1 MGGSESIDVESASEQ
16 NVGQNIVIP
25 VPKTRKKRARCVSII
40 LCTITAILLIVFC
53 VVNRNVVEYYPGPT
67 QKNRTNVCYR
77 KEEKLTFGGLFST
90 ALGLFGVVLGTL
102 VDRLS
107 LIAEERHHLQE
118 RYDGS
123 RKKMIKACFS
133 GILWGPV
140 IALLGLAAIILVIL
154 IFVTGKPWFELSYLV
169 YIFSGIGV
177 GPLVMHLLSLNT
189 QSEVHISTIL
199 EEKQTN
205 VANGLAWSYYF
216 NYLEIALPKFNE
228 KIPKDPNNSCNVVQ
242 LKKGQHVD
250 LSSNKLILLLSHDCT
265 TADNL
270 AELDDKIIKQGEISN
285 GKYIFPVYE
294 LTYNYCKYRY
304 VIKYV
309 MQPLETLERM
319 SQYGNIKAPLDE
331 KQLEY
336 QVKLLC
342 RTLSEILEN
351 PPNKECKE
359 KCILVAMKANSI
371 KSLNN
376 GGLVN
381 VIMQEVQA
389 DESNALEHVDGFVQV
404 PPRQKTKQ
412 PKTIKDDTRNKNKK
426 SDIKLQLIK
435 NIEENIDTPCTDQ
448 RKASKVSRQE
458 VGYENGASTS
468 GDNLEMVDIA
478 NGSQQSE
485 QQDGHSS
492 NNAQHQKNTL

>member
-1 MGGSESIDVESASEQ
+1 MRGSESIDVESASEQ
-16 NVGQNIVIP
+16 NTVIP
-25 VPKTRKKRARCVSII
+25 VPEKRKKRARCVSII
-40 LCTITAILLIVFC
+40 LCTITAILLVAFC
-53 VVNRNVVEYYPGPT
+53 VVNRNVDEYYRGPT
-67 QKNRTNVCYR
+67 QKNTTNICYR
-77 KEEKLTFGGLFST
+77 KEEKLTFSGLFTT

-107 LIAEERHHLQE
+107 LIAEERHHRKQ

-133 GILWGPV
+133 GISWGPV

-154 IFVTGKPWFELSYLV
+154 IFVTGKPWLELSYLV

-199 EEKQTN
+199 EEKETY

-216 NYLEIALPKFNE
+216 NYLDIALPKFNE
-228 KIPKDPNNSCNVVQ
+228 IILNNSCNSVELKDGKVV
-242 LKKGQHVD
+242 K
-250 LSSNKLILLLSHDCT
+250 LSSSKLILLLSHDCT

-285 GKYIFPVYE
+285 DNYIFPVYQ
-294 LTYNYCKYRY
+294 LTYNNRAYTY
-304 VIKYV
+304 VIIYV
-309 MQPLETLERM
+309 MQPLETLEKM
-319 SQYGNIKAPLDE
+319 SQYGRIKALDG

-342 RTLSEILEN
+342 RTLSEILQK
-351 PPNKECKE
+351 PFNKECKE
-359 KCILVAMKANSI
+359 KCILVAMKANS
-371 KSLNN
+371 KESLNN

-389 DESNALEHVDGFVQV
+389 VESGTLEHVDGFVQV
-404 PPRQKTKQ
+404 PPCQKTKQ
-412 PKTIKDDTRNKNKK
+412 PKTIKDNTRNKSKK

-448 RKASKVSRQE
+448 RKASKVSQQE
-458 VGYENGASTS
+458 VGDGNGASTS
-468 GDNLEMVDIA
+468 GTNLEMVVIA
-478 NGSQQSE
+478 NQQSK
-485 QQDGHSS
+485 QQDDHSS
-492 NNAQHQKNTL
+492 NTTHDQTNTAAL